1 MFAGAVQGA
10 IMGEER
16 QGRGCTEVISR
27 VLIQSL
33 ESTPV
38 SGRIVDLS
46 FPSVCVV
53 TRWIL
58 NIHIFQATYF
68 SCRVNRP
75 GHLPYQSTPIELN
88 GPAMECDTTAVLSPR
103 RLAHRLGC
111 GTQGCSPVAP
121 ASSR

>member
-46 FPSVCVV
+46 FPSVSVV

-68 SCRVNRP
+68 SRRVKRP
-75 GHLPYQSTPIELN
+75 GQ
-88 GPAMECDTTAVLSPR
+88 CR
-103 RLAHRLGC
+103 
-111 GTQGCSPVAP
+111 AP
-121 ASSR
+121 AISEYTNRVERLWNATQQLCFHPGGLHIGSCYLRLSFLFTH